1 MVCLVLFFF
10 IGKDQ
15 NVHKLCVRLDVLS
28 YSKVTDNRKI
38 VDNLLVG
45 LLCVYE
51 ESEDE
56 EIYRMY
62 TMYKRN
68 YMK

>member
-15 NVHKLCVRLDVLS
+15 NVDKFYVRLDVLS

-51 ESEDE
+51 KSEDE
-56 EIYRMY
+56 EVYRMY

-68 YMK
+68 YVK